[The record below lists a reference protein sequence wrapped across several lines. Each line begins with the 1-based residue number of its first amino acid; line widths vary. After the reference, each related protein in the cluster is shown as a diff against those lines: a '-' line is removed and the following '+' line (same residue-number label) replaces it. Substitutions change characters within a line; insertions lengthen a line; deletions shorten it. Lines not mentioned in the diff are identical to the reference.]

1 MPLPPSVDPG
11 PGQTYLN
18 LSAFGAVGDGINDD
32 TAAIQTCID
41 SLTMS
46 SGVISLPPG
55 TFSVSS
61 PIVLSTPDVQL
72 RGQGYTT
79 VIQPTAS
86 FSGTEVIRITGNYC
100 SVSDLQI
107 EYADTNYSHNPA
119 ANGIQITGSVASR
132 IENVF
137 MTAINGWIVQSTGGS
152 SQPNYNTVLRNVRGY
167 QCAQGFHLL
176 GVSGSGYGGIHFVSD
191 CYSNQTQNGDCWFIE
206 DFLDLV
212 ANNIFG
218 ENAASCPGHA
228 LHIKGN
234 CNALFFSNFDLGP
247 YPGPANN
254 DAVLIESDGAGDP
267 GRIVFSGGIIEGG
280 SGAGVYVTGGYE
292 ILAQGVHFFNN
303 GTYGVNLQGG
313 DAIQFTN
320 CSFANNGTS
329 GSSGRYD
336 LQNGTG
342 GNVVFDS
349 CYFRTAQGTTSGKT
363 NAVVNDT
370 GGNMTMTN
378 CAFKGTG
385 YSGGNIFAGYP
396 KIVRNCQGF
405 NPIGDIGAPA
415 IGASPYTAGSQSVD
429 YTAYIKGGTVSAI
442 AVAGVTTGLTLATG
456 GFVTVRVLAGQTI
469 TLTYSAVPTWKW
481 LGD

>member
-1 MPLPPSVDPG
+1 MPYPPSYDPG
-11 PGQTYLN
+11 PGQIYLN
-18 LSAFGAVGDGINDD
+18 LASFGILGNGVADASGPLQEAANSLAVNGGI
-32 TAAIQTCID
+32 
-41 SLTMS
+41 
-46 SGVISLPPG
+46 ISLPAG
-55 TFSVSS
+55 RFAISS
-61 PIVLSTPDVQL
+61 KITLANPNIQL

-79 VIQPTAS
+79 ILQPTAS
-86 FSGTEVIRITGNYC
+86 FSDTEIILITSNYC
-100 SVSDLQI
+100 TVSDMKI
-107 EYADTNYSHNPA
+107 EYADPVYSHNPA

-132 IENVF
+132 IENIF
-137 MTAINGWIVQSTGGS
+137 MAGINGWIVQSTGGS

-167 QCAQGFHLL
+167 QCAKGFHLL

-218 ENAASCPGHA
+218 ENAASCPGYA

-234 CNALFFSNFDLGP
+234 CNALFFNNFDLGP

-254 DAVLIESDGAGDP
+254 DVILIESDGAGDP
-267 GRIVFSGGIIEGG
+267 GHITFSGGIIEGG
-280 SGAGVYVTGGYE
+280 SGAGIHVTGGYE

-313 DAIQFTN
+313 DAIQFAN
-320 CSFANNGTS
+320 CSFDGNGS
-329 GSSGRYD
+329 AGSSGRYD

-342 GNVVFDS
+342 GNVVIDS

-378 CAFKGTG
+378 CSFKGTG

-405 NPIGDIGAPA
+405 NPIGDIGAPS

-456 GFVTVRVLAGQTI
+456 GFVTVRVLASQTI
-469 TLTYSAVPTWKW
+469 TLTYSAIPTWKW
-481 LGD
+481 MGD